1 MQLSIPKIM
10 VIKLMKK
17 SFCRTGG
24 MKFLWE
30 NHLESWFGGLLL
42 TDLSLAGYVRP
53 DHSQK

>member
-1 MQLSIPKIM
+1 
-10 VIKLMKK
+10 MKK